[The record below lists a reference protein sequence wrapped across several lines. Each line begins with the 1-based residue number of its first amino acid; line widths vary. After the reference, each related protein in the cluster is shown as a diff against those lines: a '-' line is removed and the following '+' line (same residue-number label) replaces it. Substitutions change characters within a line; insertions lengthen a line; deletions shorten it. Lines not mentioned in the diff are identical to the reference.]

1 MNKKVSVPRKVN
13 YKGVPHQLAYVT
25 NKEMSLMRKHGGS
38 GEPGVGGI
46 PTFIPDDGN
55 RGGHSDFGG
64 DGRDGSGA
72 PSGPSKGEFGGGDS
86 KDASN
91 FSLGN
96 YDSKAASKGKGQ
108 SQANLEAQRAAA
120 EAAARERAKEQLK
133 VREKKAAKKTL
144 LDYTP
149 VGMFSKY
156 MGQKMRSYLGEQLDA
171 ENFVDAIFDQKG
183 KYVGNVTKNALGMN
197 VFTGMKVQGYTGKY
211 AGLVAQNTPG
221 DRDDEIE
228 TQVVKDYSGGKLDPN
243 KNDDGVNQVL
253 PPEPE
258 KELKEDADL
267 ENEAK
272 KKYGQMEQVETTPQ
286 GLLTKARTRRRSL
299 LATGLLT

>member
-1 MNKKVSVPRKVN
+1 MNKRVAVPRKVN

-25 NKEMSLMRKHGGS
+25 KKEMSLMRKHGGS

-64 DGRDGSGA
+64 A
-72 PSGPSKGEFGGGDS
+72 PSGRSGGEYGGGDS
-86 KDASN
+86 KDPSN
-91 FSLGN
+91 FSRDN
-96 YDSKAASKGKGQ
+96 YDSKAAQQGKGQ
-108 SQANLEAQRAAA
+108 SQASLDAQRAAA
-120 EAAARERAKEQLK
+120 EAAAKQRAKEQLK

-149 VGMFSKY
+149 LGIFSKY
-156 MGQKMRSYLGEQLDA
+156 VGKKMRSYLSEQLDA
-171 ENFVDAIFDQKG
+171 ENFVDAIFDDQG
-183 KYVGNVTKNALGMN
+183 KYVGNVTKNALGFN
-197 VFTGMKVQGYTGKY
+197 VYSGMKVQGYTGKY
-211 AGLVAQNTPG
+211 AGLVAQQTPG
-221 DRDDEIE
+221 DKGDDIE
-228 TQVVKDYSGGKLDPN
+228 TQVVKDYSGGELNPN
-243 KNDDGVNQVL
+243 RDDDGVNQVL

-267 ENEAK
+267 ENQAK

>member
-25 NKEMSLMRKHGGS
+25 KKEMSLMRKHGGS

-55 RGGHSDFGG
+55 RGFAGFDGG
-64 DGRDGSGA
+64 NFDNA
-72 PSGPSKGEFGGGDS
+72 PSGPSMGEYGGGDS
-86 KDASN
+86 KD
-91 FSLGN
+91 LGN
-96 YDSKAASKGKGQ
+96 YGPENYDPNAGQKGKGQ
-108 SQANLEAQRAAA
+108 SQASLDAQRAAA

-133 VREKKAAKKTL
+133 AREKKAAKKTL

-149 VGMFSKY
+149 LGVFSKY
-156 MGQKMRSYLGEQLDA
+156 MGKMMRNYLGEQLDD
-171 ENFVDAIFDQKG
+171 ENFVDAIFDQQG

-228 TQVVKDYSGGKLDPN
+228 TQVVKDYSGGELDPN

-253 PPEPE
+253 PPEPK

-267 ENEAK
+267 DNKAK